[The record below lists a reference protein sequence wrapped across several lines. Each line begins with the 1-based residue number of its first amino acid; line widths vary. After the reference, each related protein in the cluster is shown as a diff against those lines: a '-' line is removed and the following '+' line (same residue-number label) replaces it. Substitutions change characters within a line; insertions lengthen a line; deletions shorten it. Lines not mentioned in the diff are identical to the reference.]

1 MTLILGLD
9 TSTNFVGVALADN
22 GTTVA
27 AESHFAARQHA
38 EVMAPTIVDVLSS
51 AGVTP
56 HDLAAIAVGIGP
68 GLFTGLRVGVTTA
81 LVMAQA
87 LDIPLLAVSS
97 LELMAAGLG
106 EVTREIVTVFDA
118 KRGEVFYASF
128 RAGDPTPVRLSVD
141 AVVDPTELVD
151 QLMARASDL
160 VLLGDAVSAYPE
172 IFARLAHAEVAET
185 DFWVPS
191 VTALVGIAA
200 SRLARGEVDPLESV
214 VPNYLR
220 TSDAVIPTGRKG
232 SR

>member
-9 TSTNFVGVALADN
+9 TATNFVGVALADE
-22 GTTVA
+22 GKIVA
-27 AESHFAARQHA
+27 AESHFSARQHA
-38 EVMAPTIVDVLSS
+38 EVTAPTIVDVLNS
-51 AGVTP
+51 AGVEP

-106 EVTREIVTVFDA
+106 EVTREIVAVFDA
-118 KRGEVFYASF
+118 KRGQVFYASF
-128 RAGDPTPVRLSVD
+128 RSGDPTPVRLSAD
-141 AVVDPTELVD
+141 AVVDPAELVD
-151 QLMARASDL
+151 QLTARASDL

-172 IFARLAHAEVAET
+172 IFARLTHAEIAGT

-191 VTALVGIAA
+191 VTALVSIATG
-200 SRLARGEVDPLESV
+200 RLARGEVDLLESV

-220 TSDAVIPTGRKG
+220 TSDAIIPAGRKG
-232 SR
+232 